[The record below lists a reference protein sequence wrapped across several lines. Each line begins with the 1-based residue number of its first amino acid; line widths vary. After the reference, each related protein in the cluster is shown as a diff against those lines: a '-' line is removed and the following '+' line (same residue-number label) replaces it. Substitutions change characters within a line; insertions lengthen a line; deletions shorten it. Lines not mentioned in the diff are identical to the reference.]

1 MIFIIYFF
9 MKKVVKIT
17 IAAAAPAAALLI
29 YIFKDLILSLSKYL
43 PECWILKLTGF
54 YCPGCGNTRSVRAL
68 LRGDIIASLRSNI
81 AIPLIL
87 VLLFLLYIEFLF
99 DICGKKVRLLPRKLS
114 FWMVLLFVMFVYYA
128 VRNFCIG
135 LAPV

>member
-1 MIFIIYFF
+1 MIFIIYFS

-29 YIFKDLILSLSKYL
+29 YIFKDLILSLSKYF

>member
-1 MIFIIYFF
+1 MILIIYFS
-9 MKKVVKIT
+9 MKKVVKII
-17 IAAAAPAAALLI
+17 IAAAAPAAALII
-29 YIFKDLILSLSKYL
+29 YFFKDLILSLSKYL
-43 PECWILKLTGF
+43 PECWILKLTGY

-87 VLLFLLYIEFLF
+87 FLLLLLYIELLL
-99 DICGKKVRLLPRKLS
+99 DILDIKVRILPRKLS
-114 FWMVLLFVMFVYYA
+114 FWMVLLCFIFVYYA
-128 VRNFCIG
+128 ARNIWVG

>member
-1 MIFIIYFF
+1 MIFIIYFS

-43 PECWILKLTGF
+43 PECWILKLTGY

-68 LRGDIIASLRSNI
+68 LRGDIIASLRNNI

-87 VLLFLLYIEFLF
+87 FLLFLLYIELLS
-99 DICGKKVRLLPRKLS
+99 DILGKKVKILPRKLS
-114 FWMVLLFVMFVYYA
+114 FWMVLLCIIFVYYA
-128 VRNFCIG
+128 ARNIWVG